1 MRFLGMAGYY
11 RRFCKNLS
19 TIVEPLTNLLHKRR
33 EFKWSDKCQVAF
45 QKVKAILTH
54 CPILAAPNF
63 TKKFKLVVHASDIGA
78 GAVLLQEDDKGID
91 HPLCYFSK
99 KFTNTQKRYCTT
111 EKELLALILALQ
123 YFEIYVT
130 AAKGPIVIFTD
141 HNPLTFLH
149 KVKNKNQRLMRWS
162 LLLQQYCLDIQ
173 HIRGRD
179 NIIADALSRTG

>member
-1 MRFLGMAGYY
+1 MPRG
-11 RRFCKNLS
+11 
-19 TIVEPLTNLLHKRR
+19 
-33 EFKWSDKCQVAF
+33 
-45 QKVKAILTH
+45 ILTH

-63 TKKFKLVVHASDIGA
+63 TKKFKLAVDACDIGA

-91 HPLCYFSK
+91 YPLCYFLK
-99 KFTNTQKRYCTT
+99 KFTNTQKKYSTT

-123 YFEIYVT
+123 YFEVYVT

-141 HNPLTFLH
+141 RNPLTFLQ

-179 NIIADALSRTG
+179 NVIAGTLS